1 MDEKDKKKI
10 FDTILRAKY
19 NGEETPKV
27 WDDVERVIL
36 GEPLDYVIGHTDF
49 LGARIDLS
57 ERPLIP
63 REETEYWTLKA
74 INLIKNTASS
84 SKRCYFLDLFSG
96 SGCIGIALLK
106 HFPASQVDFVDS
118 EGLCIRQIR
127 RNIAINAL
135 LESRTRVYLNDV
147 FPPTGVKYDYI
158 FANPPYIDESS
169 KNTVSKSVL
178 DYEPSEALFA
188 HDNGLFQIKKVI
200 AGADDFLNEGGTVF
214 IEFGENQKE
223 KIRADVKE
231 SGKFS
236 EITFWKDQFDRDRV
250 VVLKV

>member
-10 FDTILRAKY
+10 FDTILLAKY

-27 WDDVERVIL
+27 WADVERVIL

-63 REETEYWTLKA
+63 REETEYWVLKA

-127 RNIAINAL
+127 RNIAINSL
-135 LESRTRVYLNDV
+135 LESRTRVYRNDV
-147 FPPTGVKYDYI
+147 FPPMGGKYDYI
-158 FANPPYIDESS
+158 FVNPPYIDEGSED
-169 KNTVSKSVL
+169 TVSKSVL
-178 DYEPSEALFA
+178 DYEPREALFA
-188 HDNGLFQIKKVI
+188 PYNGLFLIKKVI
-200 AGADDFLNEGGTVF
+200 DGVGDFLSEGGTVF

-223 KIRADVKE
+223 EIGAYVKK
-231 SGKFS
+231 SKRFN